1 MSKASAAIA
10 VYDTHVQAEQAVKE
24 LERAGFDMKRLS
36 IVGKGYHS
44 EEYPVGFYTAGDR
57 IMSWGGIGAFWGS
70 LWGLLL
76 GAAFFWIPGF
86 GPVAVAGPFTHLLVA
101 ALEGAALAGGVGALG
116 AALASL
122 GVPKDSI
129 VRYETQLKA
138 DKYLLVAHGSTEE
151 VKRARDIIKT
161 TAATD
166 LSLVSG
172 EA

>member
-10 VYDTHVQAEQAVKE
+10 GYDTPVQAEQAVKE

-101 ALEGAALAGGVGALG
+101 ALAGGVGALG

-122 GVPKDSI
+122 GVPKDGI

-138 DKYLLVAHGSTEE
+138 DKYLLVAHGGTEE
-151 VKRARDIIKT
+151 VKRARDLIKT

-166 LSLVSG
+166 LSPVSG

>member
-10 VYDTHVQAEQAVKE
+10 GYDTPVQAEQAVKE

-101 ALEGAALAGGVGALG
+101 ALAGGVGALG

-166 LSLVSG
+166 LSPVSG